1 MSSSAGRS
9 ILASVVGWMI
19 VAFIVWVF
27 FGSILGAIGFIIRMV
42 PKFLI
47 VVGALLTVY
56 FRLRDG
62 D

>member
-1 MSSSAGRS
+1 MSSSGGRS

-42 PKFLI
+42 LFLI

>member
-27 FGSILGAIGFIIRMV
+27 FGSNLGAIRFIIRMV
-42 PKFLI
+42 LFLI

>member
-27 FGSILGAIGFIIRMV
+27 FGSILGAIGFIIRMIL
-42 PKFLI
+42 FLI

>member
-1 MSSSAGRS
+1 MSSSGGRS
-9 ILASVVGWMI
+9 ILATVVGWLI
-19 VAFIVWVF
+19 VLVIVWFLFGGVF
-27 FGSILGAIGFIIRMV
+27 GAIRFIIQIIV
-42 PKFLI
+42 FLF

>member
-1 MSSSAGRS
+1 MSSSGGRS

-27 FGSILGAIGFIIRMV
+27 FGSVLGVIGFIIRMV
-42 PKFLI
+42 LFL
-47 VVGALLTVY
+47 VVIGVLLTIY
-56 FRLRDG
+56 FRLKDG

>member
-27 FGSILGAIGFIIRMV
+27 FGSILGAIGFIIRIV
-42 PKFLI
+42 LFLI

>member
-42 PKFLI
+42 LLLI